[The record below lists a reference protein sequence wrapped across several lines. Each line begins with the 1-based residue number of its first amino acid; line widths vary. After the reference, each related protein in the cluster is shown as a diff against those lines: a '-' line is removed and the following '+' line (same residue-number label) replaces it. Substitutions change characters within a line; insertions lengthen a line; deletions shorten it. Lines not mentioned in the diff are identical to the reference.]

1 MKVFNQFL
9 TKRFLVFTT
18 LFLTLQYTS
27 CTTYIKA
34 YTDAVNKLSKTP
46 HDLSVFPNAHINIP
60 IWSFGYVFHAAVLY
74 YFYVKGNDAIA
85 PILVMAFCMYGFWD
99 AFPFMVMQNGY
110 KYMHLWIYDTMITG
124 VVLTFITLYLFKN
137 YYRLLEKNYLLLIFT
152 CITTYLIFFY
162 QWFKL
167 SRTGADNWLVKLG
180 DSLHIDKYARSI
192 RVFK

>member
-1 MKVFNQFL
+1 MKHMEQFL

-18 LFLTLQYTS
+18 FFLTLEYTVI
-27 CTTYIKA
+27 TGYWKA

-46 HDLSVFPNAHINIP
+46 HDLSVFPNAHINLFV
-60 IWSFGYVFHAAVLY
+60 WVFGYFFILAVLY

-85 PILVMAFCMYGFWD
+85 PIVVMVFVMYGLWD
-99 AFPFMVMQNGY
+99 AFPIVVMQDGY
-110 KYMHLWIYDTMITG
+110 KYMHLWLYDTMITG
-124 VVLTFITLYLFKN
+124 VLLTFIRLYLFKHYYHVLERN
-137 YYRLLEKNYLLLIFT
+137 YIVLIFT
-152 CITTYLIFFY
+152 CIATYLIFFY

-180 DSLHIDKYARSI
+180 DRLHIDKYVRSI